1 MRRMR
6 YLREYADW
14 QKRQA
19 NDIVEKQAEISR
31 KQAEMEKTRA
41 EKRALLGTRQE
52 ESKKLESEE
61 ASQKE
66 EVQLLNKR
74 QKDLKADLQKKRR
87 QADGFKPTDREADRR
102 GDRPCR
108 GRGESR
114 P

>member
-41 EKRALLGTRQE
+41 EKRTLLGTRQE
-52 ESKKLESEE
+52 ESKKLE
-61 ASQKE
+61 ARK
-66 EVQLLNKR
+66 LLRKR
-74 QKDLKADLQKKRR
+74 K
-87 QADGFKPTDREADRR
+87 
-102 GDRPCR
+102 
-108 GRGESR
+108 SSY
-114 P
+114 

>member
-52 ESKKLESEE
+52 ESKKLES
-61 ASQKE
+61 
-66 EVQLLNKR
+66 
-74 QKDLKADLQKKRR
+74 
-87 QADGFKPTDREADRR
+87 
-102 GDRPCR
+102 
-108 GRGESR
+108 
-114 P
+114 

>member
-41 EKRALLGTRQE
+41 EKRVLLGTRQE
-52 ESKKLESEE
+52 ESKKLEVR
-61 ASQKE
+61 K
-66 EVQLLNKR
+66 LLRKR
-74 QKDLKADLQKKRR
+74 K
-87 QADGFKPTDREADRR
+87 
-102 GDRPCR
+102 
-108 GRGESR
+108 SSY
-114 P
+114 